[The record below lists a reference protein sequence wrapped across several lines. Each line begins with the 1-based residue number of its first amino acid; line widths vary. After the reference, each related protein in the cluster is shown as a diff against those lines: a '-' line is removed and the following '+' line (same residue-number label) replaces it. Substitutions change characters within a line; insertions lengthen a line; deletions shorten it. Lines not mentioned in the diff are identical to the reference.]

1 MRSPIPL
8 HYAGMLTA
16 ILLLVFALT
25 ALLATT
31 LRQIGAPLEYT
42 GYLAF
47 VFLAGTFV
55 FTGLF
60 GKTMRMTHFARADR
74 AGNSNY
80 TGQAL
85 ATGSIAGM
93 IYVLLAGEIYANGL
107 DGIAWISGTV
117 IGFAVLSF
125 VIAPL
130 FADRN
135 HQSAAELVG
144 AEDAPAATKLLAALI
159 ILLISIP
166 LLIAQFQ
173 LTAMIAESYLN
184 LPGPTAV
191 ITGAGVITICLIL
204 GGMQSLTISRIMF
217 YPVIAICFLTPLIWI
232 SLANGG
238 GPIPHLG
245 YGPGAL
251 STISEIDAELL
262 SEGIIEANDVF
273 SLTLDNGRLDAFNF
287 VSLVLCLAGAIAV
300 MPHLVQHLSTVDHRD
315 KARRSG
321 VWGLFLVLLILT
333 AVPAAAAFAKIEI
346 YTQLLGLPVME
357 LEEQA
362 EWIFQL
368 SGGGSSHLIKICN
381 VMVQDIQTLITACG
395 GDDPDRVLLPADI
408 ELDPDRL
415 VLGLPLLA
423 QLPELLTVM
432 VAMGA
437 IAALWTT
444 ADGLV
449 FASAQALSHDGYFK
463 SFKPDAPL
471 GVRLFVMRLCMVIIA
486 ALAAY
491 LALVMSYMPRLLVEL
506 AIALAAGSLF
516 PTAIIR
522 LWRPE
527 IRATVLSLGAAA
539 GLIITLSLF
548 GLAALGADLT
558 PTSGDEITLAIPLLT
573 SSLQPVS
580 AGLPGM
586 LTVLATVWGAT
597 RIAAR
602 RRG

>member
-31 LRQIGAPLEYT
+31 LRQIGAPLEYA

-47 VFLAGTFV
+47 VFVAGTFV

-60 GKTMRMTHFARADR
+60 GKTMRMAHFAQADR
-74 AGNSNY
+74 AGNSSY

-93 IYVLLAGEIYANGL
+93 TYVLLAGEIYANGL
-107 DGIAWISGTV
+107 DGVAWISGTV

-125 VIAPL
+125 VIAPP
-130 FADRN
+130 FAGRN
-135 HQSAAELVG
+135 HQSVAGLVG
-144 AEDAPAATKLLAALI
+144 HRNAPTFVNLLAALI
-159 ILLISIP
+159 ILLISVP
-166 LLIAQFQ
+166 LLIAQLQ
-173 LTAMIAESYLN
+173 LTSMIAEGYLN

-204 GGMQSLTISRIMF
+204 GGMQSLTISRIIF
-217 YPVIAICFLTPLIWI
+217 YPIIAVCFLTPLIWI

-238 GPIPHLG
+238 GPIPQLG
-245 YGPGAL
+245 YGLGAL

-262 SEGIIEANDVF
+262 TEGIIEADEIF
-273 SLTLDNGRLDAFNF
+273 SLATGNGQLDAFNF
-287 VSLVLCLAGAIAV
+287 ISLVLCLGGAFAV
-300 MPHLVQHLSTVDHRD
+300 MPHLVQHLSTVDHRN

-333 AVPAAAAFAKIEI
+333 AVPAAAAFAKVEI

-357 LEEQA
+357 LEDHA

-381 VMVQDIQTLITACG
+381 VMVQDIQTLIAACG
-395 GDDPDRVLLPADI
+395 ADDPDRVLLPSDI
-408 ELDPDRL
+408 ELDPERL
-415 VLGLPLLA
+415 ILGLPLLA
-423 QLPELLTVM
+423 QLPELLTVL

-437 IAALWTT
+437 IAAVWTT

-449 FASAQALSHDGYFK
+449 FTSAQALSHDGYFR
-463 SFKPDAPL
+463 SFKPEAPI
-471 GVRLFVMRLCMVIIA
+471 GVRLFVTRLCMVIVA
-486 ALAAY
+486 VLAAY
-491 LALVMSYMPRLLVEL
+491 LALTMSHTPRLLIEF
-506 AIALAAGSLF
+506 AIAIAAGSLF
-516 PTAIIR
+516 PTAITR

-539 GLIITLSLF
+539 GLIITLLLF
-548 GLAALGADLT
+548 GLTALGADLT
-558 PTSGDEITLAIPLLT
+558 PASGDEMALAIPLLT
-573 SSLQPVS
+573 SGLQPVN
-580 AGLPGM
+580 AGLLGM
-586 LTVLATVWGAT
+586 LTAFAIVWGVT
-597 RIAAR
+597 WIAAR